1 MKNFKLRL
9 VIVIFKLVT
18 WMKGLDIWINKS
30 NYSEFGWIS
39 TSESLIITKTKL
51 FLWGSFRLEYQKSLR
66 VWFIRKK
73 WLAQIFFKLKSSAIA
88 FKFCLMFSFFNDHFL
103 LFILASVAANHKIA
117 TDSDLLNN
125 IAGVLKYA
133 HDKTGV
139 GFVET

>member
-66 VWFIRKK
+66 VWFTRKK

-88 FKFCLMFSFFNDHFL
+88 FRFCLMFSLFNDHFP

-139 GFVET
+139 GFVER